1 MTTYRNERSLLGKLA
16 TWFFVA
22 LLAIAALKM
31 AFWVVGA
38 AVGIGTWMLFTV
50 GPILLVGW
58 LVLKLVRR
66 LGEPNGSWGP
76 ERR

>member
-1 MTTYRNERSLLGKLA
+1 MSTYNGERSLLGKMI

-22 LLAIAALKM
+22 LLTIAALKL

-38 AVGIGTWMLFTV
+38 AIGIGTWVLFTI

-58 LVLKLVRR
+58 LVIKVVRWM
-66 LGEPNGSWGP
+66 GEP
-76 ERR
+76 RRY

>member
-1 MTTYRNERSLLGKLA
+1 MTSYSNDRSLLSKLL

-22 LLAIAALKM
+22 LLAIALLKM

-38 AVGIGTWMLFTV
+38 AVGIGTWVLFTV

-58 LVLKLVRR
+58 LVLKLIRWM
-66 LGEPNGSWGP
+66 GEPRNGI
-76 ERR
+76 

>member
-1 MTTYRNERSLLGKLA
+1 MSTYNGDRSLLGKMI

-22 LLAIAALKM
+22 LLTIAALKL

-38 AVGIGTWMLFTV
+38 AVGIGTWVLFTI

-58 LVLKLVRR
+58 LVIKVVRWM
-66 LGEPNGSWGP
+66 GEP
-76 ERR
+76 RRY

>member
-1 MTTYRNERSLLGKLA
+1 MTSYSNDRSLLSKLL

-22 LLAIAALKM
+22 LLAIALLKM

-38 AVGIGTWMLFTV
+38 AVGIGTWVLFTV

-58 LVLKLVRR
+58 LVLKLIRWM
-66 LGEPNGSWGP
+66 GEP
-76 ERR
+76 RDRI

>member
-1 MTTYRNERSLLGKLA
+1 MSTYANGNGTTLGKLV

-22 LLAIAALKM
+22 LLAIAALKL

-38 AVGIGTWMLFTV
+38 AVGIGFWLIFTI

-58 LVLKLVRR
+58 LAMKAFRFLTRPK
-66 LGEPNGSWGP
+66 EY
-76 ERR
+76 